1 MPWPGE
7 LSRRHK
13 LEHRRGQMQQA
24 QRVRNAGAGFAD
36 PPRNLLLRQSELL
49 LQAQVALCL
58 FYNVQVFPLQVFDQG
73 YFHNL
78 LRIRRPHDDR
88 HLFQPGHARRAP
100 AAFSPAIIRYRP
112 PSSSDTISGETTP
125 CSRME
130 SASSRSFSSSNT
142 WRGWPRLGY
151 IRDRDFRRRTA
162 RRGLRDFRLIVLK
175 QGVQAPPNPFFS

>member
-1 MPWPGE
+1 
-7 LSRRHK
+7 
-13 LEHRRGQMQQA
+13 MQQA

-88 HLFQPGHARRAP
+88 HLFQPGHAPRA
-100 AAFSPAIIRYRP
+100 
-112 PSSSDTISGETTP
+112 SGVL
-125 CSRME
+125 
-130 SASSRSFSSSNT
+130 
-142 WRGWPRLGY
+142 PR
-151 IRDRDFRRRTA
+151 
-162 RRGLRDFRLIVLK
+162 
-175 QGVQAPPNPFFS
+175 